1 MSGFNEVH
9 APTTHDVSTKTLTLI
24 ADGRYREA
32 FDSLNATGRSPLR
45 SQMMAV
51 CAMRFGDVDFALN
64 LLRGLCL
71 TPGTTIIRSDTSDT
85 LRINFATALLLKGL
99 PSGTLEIL
107 QDVRDRQSSPV
118 CQLKDAIRRWEKS
131 LSWLRWLDWKTSR
144 IEPARTVVPIDFD
157 PGVFPIG
164 LPVRRDTGAV
174 TDPSGRPNPTTPQQA
189 A

>member
-1 MSGFNEVH
+1 MSASSVLHTQVANEV
-9 APTTHDVSTKTLTLI
+9 SSKTLALI

-32 FDSLNATGRSPLR
+32 FESLNAAGRSPVR
-45 SQMMAV
+45 SHMMAV

-71 TPGTTIIRSDTSDT
+71 TSGTTIVRRETSDT
-85 LRINFATALLLKGL
+85 LRINFATTLLLKGL

-107 QDVRDRQSSPV
+107 QDVRDRDSPPV
-118 CQLKDAIRRWEKS
+118 RQLKGAIATWEKR

-144 IEPARTVVPIDFD
+144 IEPARTVVPIDFQ

-164 LPVRRDTGAV
+164 LPVQRDVSGA
-174 TDPSGRPNPTTPQQA
+174 TDHSHRPNPASPSQA